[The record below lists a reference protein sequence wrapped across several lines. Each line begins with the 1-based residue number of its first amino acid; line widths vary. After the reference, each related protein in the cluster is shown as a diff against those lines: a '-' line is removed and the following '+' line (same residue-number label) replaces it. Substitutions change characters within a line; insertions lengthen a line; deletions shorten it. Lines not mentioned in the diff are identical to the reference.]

1 MRRNAA
7 LMFAAVALTVLPG
20 CGSSEEPGKT
30 EAGGAPRVAT
40 LQSAGATAPSAA
52 ASKKAERPRERLD
65 MTSEEYEVL
74 LEPYNKC
81 MREQGFDP
89 LDARKKAELA
99 AEPLSGEKAQA
110 AERAN
115 QICEPQFLPLPP
127 WEKDP
132 ANPEARDFA
141 LDVVKCLKREGVKFV
156 EVSED
161 GVSIALGGDQNDSR
175 SISLGMDRIP
185 DCEREVA
192 AKS

>member
-7 LMFAAVALTVLPG
+7 LIIAAVALTGLTA
-20 CGSSEEPGKT
+20 CGSEGEKT
-30 EAGGAPRVAT
+30 EAADKPGVAT
-40 LQSAGATAPSAA
+40 LQSAAAAPAA
-52 ASKKAERPRERLD
+52 SASKKSERPRERLD
-65 MTSEEYEVL
+65 MTPEEYEAL

-89 LDARKKAELA
+89 LDARKKAEVA
-99 AEPLSGEKAQA
+99 AVGSEAEKK
-110 AERAN
+110 AEQAN

-161 GVSIALGGDQNDSR
+161 GISIALGGDQNDSR
-175 SISLGMDRIP
+175 SITLGMDRIP